1 MKFSPAVAIAA
12 AVVYS
17 LLIAFRTEITAYDA
31 VFALFLA
38 AVSFKSAFRPFL
50 RLLRLNLVILFICA
64 TVLIFHRDTSYALL
78 IFLRANLILSAN
90 LLLFAPH
97 GAMGIYYGFCGLKF
111 PDRFTVL
118 LFFVIKYIEIL
129 GAEYKKMRDS
139 LRIRCFN
146 PKTNLFTY
154 KTFGYLVGML
164 FVKSMEKAKS
174 LHHAMILRGF
184 KGKLYPF
191 NTHSLTASDAAL
203 VFVLLIQTA
212 LTIGQ
217 LI

>member
-1 MKFSPAVAIAA
+1 MKFSPAASIAA
-12 AVVYS
+12 AVIYS
-17 LLIAFRTEITAYDA
+17 LLIAFRTEINAFDALFA
-31 VFALFLA
+31 VFLG
-38 AVSFKSAFRPFL
+38 AVSLKSGLRPFF
-50 RLLRLNLVILFICA
+50 RLLRLNIVILFICA
-64 TVLIFHRDTSYALL
+64 TVLIFHNDTSFALL

-97 GAMGIYYGFCGLKF
+97 GTMGIYYGFCGLKF
-111 PDRFTVL
+111 PDRFTVF
-118 LFFVIKYIEIL
+118 LFFVIKYTEIL

-146 PKTNLFTY
+146 PGTNLFTY

-174 LHHAMILRGF
+174 LHHAMQLRGF

-191 NTHSLTASDAAL
+191 NTNPLCPADGFLAA
-203 VFVLLIQTA
+203 VLIIQTA
-212 LTIGQ
+212 LTLRQ
-217 LI
+217 VL